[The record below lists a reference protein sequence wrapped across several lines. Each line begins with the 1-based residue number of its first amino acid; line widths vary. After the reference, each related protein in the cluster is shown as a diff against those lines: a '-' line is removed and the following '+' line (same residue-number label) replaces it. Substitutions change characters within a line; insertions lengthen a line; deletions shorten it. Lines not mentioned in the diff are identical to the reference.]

1 VTLHRAGEFPAA
13 KVPKRYVMSQ
23 RATELFVDDVT
34 GGAAIMGN
42 ADRTALFAGQNLH
55 RGPTGNSVP
64 GPRGARGRAA
74 ARTAGAAYGGRSCLA
89 DPELGAAVLGA
100 SRTLTGGD
108 HYLEETVRTR
118 KDVQRARTRPL
129 SRVNEKRTPRARATV
144 NQLSW
149 TATWRSSNWAPFERA
164 RHNGGRWTNL
174 YAPQITA
181 SGPTATMSA

>member
-1 VTLHRAGEFPAA
+1 VDPVTLYRAGEFPAA
-13 KVPKRYVMSQ
+13 KVPKRYVMPQ

-74 ARTAGAAYGGRSCLA
+74 ERTAGAAYGGAVLPGG
-89 DPELGAAVLGA
+89 PELGAAVLGA

-129 SRVNEKRTPRARATV
+129 SRVDEKPVPSRPRHGQPALLDRYLEV
-144 NQLSW
+144 VEL
-149 TATWRSSNWAPFERA
+149 
-164 RHNGGRWTNL
+164 
-174 YAPQITA
+174 
-181 SGPTATMSA
+181 GPI